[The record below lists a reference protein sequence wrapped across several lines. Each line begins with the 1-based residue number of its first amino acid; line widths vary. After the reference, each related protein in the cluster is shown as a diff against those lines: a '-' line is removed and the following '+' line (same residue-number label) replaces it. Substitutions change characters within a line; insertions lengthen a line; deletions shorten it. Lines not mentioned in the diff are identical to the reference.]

1 MPCIAAKTSGHNKQQ
16 LEKEETETWQKKC
29 NCIIK
34 AQCSLDGLC
43 QTSGIVYE
51 ATVSTVQDDAKKY
64 ICLAETSF
72 KVSYA
77 NHKTLF
83 NN

>member
-1 MPCIAAKTSGHNKQQ
+1 MPSIAAKTSGHEKQQ
-16 LEKEETETWQKKC
+16 LEKEETCQKKC
-29 NCIIK
+29 NCKIK

-51 ATVSTVQDDAKKY
+51 ATVSTEQDDAKKC

-77 NHKTLF
+77 NHKTLL